1 MKDNFLIPINL
12 PFITT
17 NHKAVNDLSLYE
29 KKLLSSFGETW
40 YDNREIFD
48 TDFFN
53 LFFETMNT
61 DPFVSINYVL
71 STDEKRTALKLL
83 NESVT
88 YNTKEIE
95 LNKKIIDK
103 INNDISNIDNSVI
116 PAINI
121 ITNIKDTI
129 ANNMELLVILDRP
142 EANFG
147 SNLDNKI
154 SSSIFHNSDLKNNLK
169 NNIHYYE
176 GFSGSFDKP
185 TGYLNPQD
193 FSFKFLKS
201 LGCTFGYETPVFTT
215 NDKKEI
221 HKFYWEKFSIHF
233 YTKLLS
239 NYKNLEVITVGC
251 SPKFDNMIK
260 SLCHVNNSFHL
271 SFSNSLFNDKSI
283 NTDAVSKLG
292 ITIGEFLGNIDNKN
306 SNKILTYD

>member
-1 MKDNFLIPINL
+1 MKNNFLIPISK
-12 PFITT
+12 PFIDV
-17 NHKAVNDLSLYE
+17 NDKVANDLSLFE
-29 KKLLSSFGETW
+29 KKVLSSFGECW

-48 TDFFN
+48 SEFFT
-53 LFFETMNT
+53 LLFETINT
-61 DPFVSINYVL
+61 DPFVSINYIL
-71 STDEKRTALKLL
+71 SGDEKRTALKLL
-83 NESVT
+83 NESIT

-95 LNKKIIDK
+95 LNKKLIDK
-103 INNDISNIDNSVI
+103 INIDISNLENTVVSAMNVVD
-116 PAINI
+116 
-121 ITNIKDTI
+121 NIKQTI
-129 ANNMELLVILDRP
+129 SNNMEVLIILDRP
-142 EANFG
+142 EAGFG
-147 SNLDNKI
+147 SSLDNKI

-201 LGCTFGYETPVFTT
+201 LGCTFGFETPVFTV

-221 HKFYWEKFSIHF
+221 HKFYWEKFSIYF

-251 SPKFDNMIK
+251 SSKFDNMIK
-260 SLCHVNNSFHL
+260 NLCHINDSFYL
-271 SFSNSLFNDKSI
+271 SFSNSLFNNKSI
-283 NTDAVSKLG
+283 NKDVVNQLG
-292 ITIGEFLGNIDNKN
+292 VTIGEFLGNIDKKN